1 MLIFPLEWELRPSV
15 RTCTPEIKLIAI
27 RARETMLRSLVRP
40 AKFFRDL
47 ITRRKPIAIMIIVPY
62 RIVSPRIHADQ
73 GFSIPMICPNEKNQ
87 KRNKET
93 STPALSPFL
102 IRNLKEKK

>member
-1 MLIFPLEWELRPSV
+1 
-15 RTCTPEIKLIAI
+15 
-27 RARETMLRSLVRP
+27 MLRNLVRP

-62 RIVSPRIHADQ
+62 RIVSPRIHAVQ
-73 GFSIPMICPNEKNQ
+73 GFSIPMTCPNEKNQ

-102 IRNLKEKK
+102 IRNLKKKNRTSVPANERPAGKAISPMGIGIVLAL